1 MTAMR
6 RHAGGF
12 TLLEVLV
19 AMSLVGVLTVLV
31 YTGMHIGIRSWD
43 AVQTRSQAAVVER
56 TTRNWLRRQIGGLV
70 PVRWDEA
77 KQRRIAFAGDKSGFR
92 FFGSWTHP
100 TRGGGLYMV
109 ALGDEEIDGARAL
122 VLAYQ
127 ARDTERTELAG
138 VGEVEE
144 RRLGHRFAALRFEYF
159 GAPGKQDVRR
169 WRQNWPRQASRYPEL
184 VRISGERSDQRAWPQ
199 LVVALPGASLEDPL

>member
-1 MTAMR
+1 
-6 RHAGGF
+6 
-12 TLLEVLV
+12 
-19 AMSLVGVLTVLV
+19 MSLLGLLTVLV
-31 YTGMHIGIRSWD
+31 YTGMNTGMRSWG

-77 KQRRIAFAGDKSGFR
+77 KQTRIAFDGDRRGFR
-92 FFGSWTHP
+92 FFGFWTHP

-109 ALGDEEIDGARAL
+109 ALGDEQSDGEHAL
-122 VLAYQ
+122 VLGYQ
-127 ARDTERTELAG
+127 ARDTERAELAG

-159 GAPGKQDVRR
+159 GAPGSQDVRR

-184 VRISGERSDQRAWPQ
+184 VRISGERSDLRPWPQ
-199 LVVALPGASLEDPL
+199 LIVALPAASLEEPL